1 MGKPD
6 QQHDAGTLSPA
17 QPTIVVVQEP
27 LLLERRRRMIVA
39 PMALAAVIGFAY
51 IMAPLAGNR
60 SAIIGYVLSAVILMT
75 LLGVLGCV
83 MANDHRFL
91 RKLKACEY
99 RCCTRCGYDLSGS
112 TSSSAA
118 AAVVVCCPE
127 CGKELDLKQA
137 QALWRQ
143 FRPLLWIV
151 RWEYSISTTPTAAAS
166 LSPSP
171 SASSQQP
178 AAGDEQ
184 PGSRCA
190 HRPTRR

>member
-6 QQHDAGTLSPA
+6 QQHDASALSPA

-39 PMALAAVIGFAY
+39 PVALAAVIGFAY

-60 SAIIGYVLSAVILMT
+60 SAIVGYVLSAVILMT
-75 LLGVLGCV
+75 LIGVLGCV
-83 MANDHRFL
+83 MASDRRFL

-112 TSSSAA
+112 ASSAA

-127 CGKELDLKQA
+127 CGKELNLEQA

-143 FRPLLWIV
+143 FRLLLWIV
-151 RWEYSISTTPTAAAS
+151 RWEYSISTTTA
-166 LSPSP
+166 PSSEPPAP
-171 SASSQQP
+171 S
-178 AAGDEQ
+178 
-184 PGSRCA
+184 R
-190 HRPTRR
+190 